1 MRAMALRGTEL
12 VLEEMER
19 PVPAAGQVLARVRAC
34 GICGSDPHFARY
46 RDLNEARRRGPGYV
60 RGTSR
65 PIVMG
70 HEFVAEIVEAGEGC
84 EIWQPGTRVTGAPW
98 MADPRSERG
107 WQTIGLSTRYP
118 GGYGEYVVMSG
129 ELLLRV
135 PDHLSDAIVTTVEP
149 CAVGLHAVR
158 EARVQPDE
166 RVLIMG
172 TGPIGLMS
180 LLWLKHDGV
189 RHVAVSDFAA
199 QRRELAAMMDADQ
212 VLDPATDNL
221 PVRLGDFGGAPNVVF
236 DCVGV
241 EGTLG
246 QAMELVSRRGRVAVV
261 GVCMTEDHLWPMTGI
276 NKHLTLQFMSAYTQE
291 EVAESLGAIGEG
303 RIDTSAMVTR
313 TISLDELPAAF
324 QALSDPKVCKVVV
337 QLV

>member
-1 MRAMALRGTEL
+1 MRVMALRGTDL
-12 VLEEMER
+12 VLEEMDR
-19 PVPAAGQVLARVRAC
+19 PVPAAGEVLARVRAC
-34 GICGSDPHFARY
+34 GICGSDLHFARF
-46 RDLNEARRRGPGYV
+46 RALNEARLRGPGYV
-60 RGTSR
+60 PGSSR

-84 EIWQPGTRVTGAPW
+84 ESWQPGTRVTGAPW

-118 GGYGEYVVMSG
+118 GGYGEYVLMSG

-135 PDHLSDAIVTTVEP
+135 PEHLPDAIVTTVEP

-166 RVLIMG
+166 RVLVMG
-172 TGPIGLMS
+172 AGPIGLMS

-189 RHVAVSDFAA
+189 KHVAVTDLAEP
-199 QRRELAAMMDADQ
+199 RRELAARLGADQ
-212 VLDPATDNL
+212 VLDPATDN
-221 PVRLGDFGGAPNVVF
+221 VKARLGDFGGAPNVVF

-241 EGTLG
+241 EGTLA
-246 QAMELVSRRGRVAVV
+246 QAMDLVARRGRVAVV

-276 NKHLTLQFMSAYTQE
+276 NKHLTLQFMSAYTAD
-291 EVAESLGAIGEG
+291 EVAESLSAIGER

-313 TISLDELPAAF
+313 TITLEELPAAF
-324 QALSDPKVCKVVV
+324 KALNDPQDCKVVV
-337 QLV
+337 KLV